1 METPPPPPASQAL
14 KLPAC
19 QTPQLEDSKSDSDRL
34 GCDKRGPRLLGE
46 HLCPQH
52 FGPAKAGEESWKP
65 VEPCCLPPPEDLREQ
80 EYLNMSGKNW
90 ILVSTTS
97 PQSLEDEILG
107 RLLKILFVLFV
118 DLMSIM
124 YVVITS

>member
-1 METPPPPPASQAL
+1 M
-14 KLPAC
+14 
-19 QTPQLEDSKSDSDRL
+19 
-34 GCDKRGPRLLGE
+34 
-46 HLCPQH
+46 PQH
-52 FGPAKAGEESWKP
+52 FGPARAGEESWKL
-65 VEPCCLPPPEDLREQ
+65 VELCYLLPPEALREQ
-80 EYLNMSGKNW
+80 ENLNMSGKSW
-90 ILVSTTS
+90 VLISTTS

>member
-1 METPPPPPASQAL
+1 MVSHMEMCLSFAVRIL
-14 KLPAC
+14 KHLFSC
-19 QTPQLEDSKSDSDRL
+19 CFK
-34 GCDKRGPRLLGE
+34 GPRLLGE

-52 FGPAKAGEESWKP
+52 FGPAKAGEDSWKP

-80 EYLNMSGKNW
+80 EYLNMSGRNW
-90 ILVSTTS
+90 ILMSTTS

-118 DLMSIM
+118 DLMSII

>member
-1 METPPPPPASQAL
+1 RPWRADGVFERKGGHSQDFGLGSVAPLNRTNVARRTPV
-14 KLPAC
+14 
-19 QTPQLEDSKSDSDRL
+19 
-34 GCDKRGPRLLGE
+34 
-46 HLCPQH
+46 PQH
-52 FGPAKAGEESWKP
+52 FGPARAGEESWKL
-65 VEPCCLPPPEDLREQ
+65 VELCYLLPPEALREQ
-80 EYLNMSGKNW
+80 ENLNMSGKSW
-90 ILVSTTS
+90 VLISTTS

>member
-1 METPPPPPASQAL
+1 MNRVARRTPVPTAL
-14 KLPAC
+14 WSSESRRGELF
-19 QTPQLEDSKSDSDRL
+19 LEPEEL
-34 GCDKRGPRLLGE
+34 FYLL
-46 HLCPQH
+46 
-52 FGPAKAGEESWKP
+52 
-65 VEPCCLPPPEDLREQ
+65 PPEDLREQ
-80 EYLNMSGKNW
+80 DCLNMSGKNW
-90 ILVSTTS
+90 ILISTTS